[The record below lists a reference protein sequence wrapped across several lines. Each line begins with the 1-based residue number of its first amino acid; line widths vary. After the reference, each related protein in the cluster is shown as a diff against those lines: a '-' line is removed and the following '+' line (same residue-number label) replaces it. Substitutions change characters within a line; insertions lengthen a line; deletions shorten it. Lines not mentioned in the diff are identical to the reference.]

1 MFDVQ
6 YNKFRKKE
14 TDLEE
19 RMTEVSLLLRAQ
31 KRPEPGPQCFFTH
44 FSCHF
49 LLAALEN
56 PEAESVLV
64 TDKKKGKFTGRRVI
78 CM

>member
-6 YNKFRKKE
+6 HNKFRKKE

-31 KRPEPGPQCFFTH
+31 KRSEPGPQCFFTH
-44 FSCHF
+44 FICHF
-49 LLAALEN
+49 LSVALEK

-64 TDKKKGKFTGRRVI
+64 TVKKRKANFQGVD
-78 CM
+78 